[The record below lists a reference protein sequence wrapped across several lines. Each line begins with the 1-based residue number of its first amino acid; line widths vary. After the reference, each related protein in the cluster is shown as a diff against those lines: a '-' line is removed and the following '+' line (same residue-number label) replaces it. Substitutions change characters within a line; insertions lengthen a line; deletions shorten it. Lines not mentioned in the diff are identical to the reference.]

1 MCHNMTLYWN
11 VIDKRAW
18 TSRSYTKIK
27 DDVLLDAEM
36 PLREYMYQKGVQEDV
51 RYFRLPYDLLQ
62 KVMEQ
67 KEANGELDAYAK
79 AHPDVMALY
88 ETMNEDTNDLIV
100 VFHEKQ

>member
-1 MCHNMTLYWN
+1 
-11 VIDKRAW
+11 
-18 TSRSYTKIK
+18 
-27 DDVLLDAEM
+27 
-36 PLREYMYQKGVQEDV
+36 
-51 RYFRLPYDLLQ
+51 
-62 KVMEQ
+62 MEQ

>member
-1 MCHNMTLYWN
+1 M
-11 VIDKRAW
+11 
-18 TSRSYTKIK
+18 
-27 DDVLLDAEM
+27 
-36 PLREYMYQKGVQEDV
+36 